1 MKKYYKI
8 NEIAKLYN
16 IKTDSLRYY
25 EEVGLICPMRSKS
38 NYRLYTLNDIY
49 ILKTHLIEQDIDI
62 INVK

>member
-16 IKTDSLRYY
+16 IKTDSLQYY
-25 EEVGLICPMRSKS
+25 EEVGLIHPLRSKS

-49 ILKTHLIEQDIDI
+49 NLNFAEF
-62 INVK
+62 V

>member
-38 NYRLYTLNDIY
+38 NYRLYTLNLY
-49 ILKTHLIEQDIDI
+49 LKYYSRLFKIR
-62 INVK
+62 V

>member
-25 EEVGLICPMRSKS
+25 EEVGLICPLRSKS

-49 ILKTHLIEQDIDI
+49 ILT
-62 INVK
+62 

>member
-38 NYRLYTLNDIY
+38 NYRLYIPSPLHFRA
-49 ILKTHLIEQDIDI
+49 LSLLFLMPKA
-62 INVK
+62 

>member
-25 EEVGLICPMRSKS
+25 EEVGLNLS
-38 NYRLYTLNDIY
+38 NALKIELSIIYT
-49 ILKTHLIEQDIDI
+49 E
-62 INVK
+62 

>member
-16 IKTDSLRYY
+16 IKTDSLQYY
-25 EEVGLICPMRSKS
+25 EEVGFIHPLRSKS

-49 ILKTHLIEQDIDI
+49 KAI
-62 INVK
+62 

>member
-49 ILKTHLIEQDIDI
+49 ILNI
-62 INVK
+62 IVIV

>member
-16 IKTDSLRYY
+16 IKTDSLQYYEEVDY
-25 EEVGLICPMRSKS
+25 EEVGLIHPLRSKS

-49 ILKTHLIEQDIDI
+49 KAI
-62 INVK
+62 